1 MAVTINGDGTI
12 IGVSVG
18 GLPTGSVTADTLAT
32 NSVNSAELIDGAVDN
47 SHLATGI
54 DVTKLADG
62 TITNSE
68 LQYINSLSSNA
79 QTQIN
84 GAGGATVG
92 TPYATTSGTT
102 FTIAS
107 GIPSTAK
114 IIFISFNEI
123 SGSGVQNLCL
133 RIGDSGGMETSGYKS
148 TGAKIVAT
156 TPTITADTIGWRVR
170 TDTAINHNGLATIVL
185 GDSSANTWF
194 FSSITTGNTNQVE
207 WSAGKK
213 SLSGTLTQVGLHLAG
228 GESYDNGSI
237 NVTYI

>member
-1 MAVTINGDGTI
+1 MAITISGSGIVEANIADGEVTSDK
-12 IGVSVG
+12 
-18 GLPTGSVTADTLAT
+18 
-32 NSVNSAELIDGAVDN
+32 
-47 SHLATGI
+47 LATGI
-54 DVTKLADG
+54 DATKLADG
-62 TITNSE
+62 TVTSTE

-79 QTQIN
+79 QTQISA
-84 GAGGATVG
+84 AGGATVG

-123 SGSGVQNLCL
+123 SGDGVQNVCL

-148 TGAKIVAT
+148 TGAKIVTT
-156 TPTITADTIGWRVR
+156 TPTITADTIGFRVR
-170 TDTAINHNGLATIVL
+170 TDTAINHNGLATLVL

-194 FSSITTGNTNQVE
+194 FSSITTGNTNQIE
-207 WSAGKK
+207 WSAGIK

-228 GESYDNGSI
+228 AESYDNGSI
-237 NVTYI
+237 NVTYM